1 MVNEYWHT
9 VKDGKVYD
17 SNWSYLWHQDIVYGS
32 GSPKWWILTNK
43 SEATAN
49 PQPSKEMNANSNKI
63 NWANPSSPSTNPAT
77 RSAEYNQFQKIMAN
91 QNGGWYATDPYAM
104 YNTSNKTNTSNYTR
118 PDTLWGATAWGS
130 DTTSG
135 TNGTSGTSWTSGT
148 NGTNWTSGTKST
160 GWLDLT
166 LKWNFDTYQPIDR
179 QSQSGIMQQYYLQ
192 ANNDIQATR
201 RWISKLM
208 LQEDALNSKS
218 WNLNEV
224 TTLIDAVENAYD
236 RGVFDTQTIAN
247 QLWVSP
253 EAVSLIQQWK
263 ANELVKL
270 NEDYVKEQMKWY
282 ERQRSD
288 LDIDMQRTMENY
300 NLQKT
305 NLDAQYNSAVQTLKR
320 NLFDAQRASK
330 TGSAIAGVSG
340 SEYALGVI
348 QAKHD
353 QAMGDLDNNYMY
365 SSMQQKYQYT
375 RAMEDYNK
383 AIERLSEDFDSDL
396 KNIQASVLQQFQ
408 EIDNKI
414 GLSTQQLAQIYGT
427 LEQNVLNAKTSAVS
441 SYMQALADWE
451 TNFANAIAQISWL
464 DTTQFSTTVT
474 EWNFKYNPIT
484 TQALTGWLNTFVDN
498 LWDKIKN
505 HAKIRGWQCGALVN
519 DYLTSMWY
527 WHPIWDAKSTKL
539 NLKNTN
545 TPKVWSVAIWEKTW
559 TEAWDKYGHVAI
571 VTSVNDDWTVTVL
584 EQNANTGLR
593 YRTYKQSNIYWYF
606 DPTIWSEQKVE
617 QQKTDGKEEI
627 DYSGLTEEQIY
638 DVGKIVTEVLWSTQ
652 AGKDV
657 KMHNNVA
664 QMMRDWKTTE
674 QIIKA
679 QKDRLFW
686 DTLDAYPETKSITQF
701 LWSSLTKTQ
710 KEDFQDSIKDAISNN
725 NPQEAFSFIKTTIKN
740 NMNADDKKKTSWSE
754 LAKMHLLEIQELYD
768 QFIAAGGETWWLSGE
783 YEEMLQ
789 KFWKTSDP
797 KLLEISNKIARAIQ
811 SYRHDISGAA
821 FTESEAKEYKKVF
834 PGIEQDEEVFR
845 TNLKSW
851 LDYADNEIN
860 YYYDTQLWG
869 TGKYKALQ
877 EELSKIR
884 TVENKEETVTN
895 DVKNTY
901 SFFWNIKEVINMVS
915 NKASSY
921 TWTNTVW
928 GNWWNSVFTNSWIY
942 VSNWGVWTWT
952 STTYQTRM

>member
-1 MVNEYWHT
+1 MVIQKI
-9 VKDGKVYD
+9 KDDKLYD
-17 SNWSYLWHQDIVYGS
+17 ADWSYLWHVDIVYGW
-32 GSPKWWILTNK
+32 PRKWWVTSKDN
-43 SEATAN
+43 SEAIAN

-63 NWANPSSPSTNPAT
+63 DWANPSSPSTNPAT
-77 RSAEYNQFQKIMAN
+77 RSAEYNLQKWLMDW
-91 QNGGWYATDPYAM
+91 QWTATWTIPTADM
-104 YNTSNKTNTSNYTR
+104 YNTSNTNGSSLQNMSNLMNWSNT
-118 PDTLWGATAWGS
+118 ATTAP
-130 DTTSG
+130 TTS
-135 TNGTSGTSWTSGT
+135 
-148 NGTNWTSGTKST
+148 TKST

-330 TGSAIAGVSG
+330 TWSAIAGVSG

-353 QAMGDLDNNYMY
+353 QAMWDLDNNYMY

-383 AIERLSEDFDSDL
+383 AIERLSEDFDSDI

-474 EWNFKYNPIT
+474 DWNFKYNPIT
-484 TQALTGWLNTFVDN
+484 SQALTWGLNTFVDN
-498 LWDKIKN
+498 LWDAIQK
-505 HAKIRGWQCGALVN
+505 HAKIRGWQCWALVN

-545 TPKVWSVAIWEKTW
+545 TPKVWSVAIWDKTW
-559 TEAWDKYGHVAI
+559 TDAWDKYGHVAI

-584 EQNANTGLR
+584 EQNADTGLR

-606 DPTIWSEQKVE
+606 DPTIWSEKQISQTPESWKEERDYSWLTE
-617 QQKTDGKEEI
+617 QQRVDV
-627 DYSGLTEEQIY
+627 DQIATQ
-638 DVGKIVTEVLWSTQ
+638 ILWSTQ
-652 AGKDV
+652 AAKDV
-657 KMHNNVA
+657 NTHNAIA
-664 QMMRDWKTTE
+664 QMMRDWISTDK
-674 QIIKA
+674 IIA
-679 QKDRLFW
+679 QLSERQFGQDLG
-686 DTLDAYPETKSITQF
+686 AYPELQSVAKYIAWDMKSSSKTDF
-701 LWSSLTKTQ
+701 LS
-710 KEDFQDSIKDAISNN
+710 SIKDAINSQ
-725 NPQEAFSFIKTTIKN
+725 NPSEAFSFVKATLRNQMDANTKKN
-740 NMNADDKKKTSWSE
+740 TQATELLLQHAQEIEDLYNQYVGKWWETS
-754 LAKMHLLEIQELYD
+754 
-768 QFIAAGGETWWLSGE
+768 WLSGT
-783 YEEMLQ
+783 YEDFLH

-797 KLLEISNKIARAIQ
+797 ELLKLHNKIQRAIMTF
-811 SYRHDISGAA
+811 RHDISGAA
-821 FTESEAKEYKKVF
+821 FTESEAKQYEDVF
-834 PGIEQDEEVFR
+834 PNTKDSMESFITKVTSIKELA
-845 TNLKSW
+845 TN
-851 LDYADNEIN
+851 DNE
-860 YYYDTQLWG
+860 YYYDSMLWW
-869 TGKYKALQ
+869 TGKYGKLK
-877 EELSKIR
+877 EELSKVR
-884 TVENKEETVTN
+884 TVENKEKTITN